1 MRITQHIL
9 QLVQETATKVAIAIV
24 KIDCKANMGY
34 MRRWGPQVSN
44 QVQAM
49 CGELLDIYTDSYI
62 AWDCKQ
68 ELYKI
73 KWMVDEALNKS
84 STYSGEEQWLK
95 EQEQEKI
102 IRILKK

>member
-1 MRITQHIL
+1 
-9 QLVQETATKVAIAIV
+9 
-24 KIDCKANMGY
+24 MGY
-34 MRRWGPQVSN
+34 LKRWGPEVTN

-49 CGELLDIYTDSYI
+49 CGELLNTYTDSYI

-73 KWMVDEALNKS
+73 KWMIDEALNKS
-84 STYSGEEQWLK
+84 STYSDEQEWLK
-95 EQEQEKI
+95 KQEQEKI

>member
-1 MRITQHIL
+1 
-9 QLVQETATKVAIAIV
+9 
-24 KIDCKANMGY
+24 MGY
-34 MRRWGPQVSN
+34 LKRWGPEVKN

-49 CGELLDIYTDSYI
+49 CGELLNTYTDSYV

-73 KWMVDEALNKS
+73 KWMIDEALNKS
-84 STYSGEEQWLK
+84 STYSGEPEWLK